1 MYFNFVALLLRTKM
15 YNTCWQFERYG
26 NMKIKEL
33 ILISITATTLT
44 TLAIVVTQT
53 GKELP
58 SFNKVFASE
67 KSFTFDQGVGN
78 AYWSS
83 NVDDEKTIAPALD
96 RGAISARTN
105 IVTWGNKHGF
115 GVQNDC
121 FYWTDYPVND
131 NDNDSKTTLAVGVNN
146 LQSFS
151 FSFHLLPLVEK
162 QNSTSYR
169 ATVRFFGED
178 YDVNK
183 CINNPDSK
191 DELYEEGEF
200 SSNTVIN
207 DHHYTHTWTKPDQ
220 NHVIRYAL
228 FEIKIF
234 STAVSSSGG
243 YCALFLDSIT
253 VTWNC

>member
-1 MYFNFVALLLRTKM
+1 
-15 YNTCWQFERYG
+15 
-26 NMKIKEL
+26 MKIKGL
-33 ILISITATTLT
+33 LLASITAATLT
-44 TLAIVVTQT
+44 ALTIITTQT
-53 GKELP
+53 GKVLP
-58 SFNKVFASE
+58 SFNKVLASG

-83 NVDDEKTIAPALD
+83 DIGDEKTIAPTVD
-96 RGAISARTN
+96 RSAISARTN
-105 IVTWGNKHGF
+105 IVTWGTQHGF

-131 NDNDSKTTLAVGVNN
+131 NDNDLKTTLAVGVNN

-151 FSFHLLPLVEK
+151 FSFHLLPGADK
-162 QNSTSYR
+162 QERTSYR
-169 ATVRFFGED
+169 ATVKFFGED
-178 YDVNK
+178 YNVNK
-183 CINNPDSK
+183 CINDPKSE

-207 DHHYTHTWTKPDQ
+207 DYHYTHTWTKPDQ

-228 FEIKIF
+228 FEIKIY
-234 STAVSSSGG
+234 SKAVTSGGG

>member
-1 MYFNFVALLLRTKM
+1 
-15 YNTCWQFERYG
+15 
-26 NMKIKEL
+26 MKIKGL
-33 ILISITATTLT
+33 LVSITAAALIGLT
-44 TLAIVVTQT
+44 IITTQT
-53 GKELP
+53 GKVLP
-58 SFNKVFASE
+58 SFNKVSASSG
-67 KSFTFDQGVGN
+67 KSFTFDQGVGKT
-78 AYWSS
+78 YWSS
-83 NVDDEKTIAPALD
+83 GINDEKTIAPTDD
-96 RGAISARTN
+96 RSAISARTN
-105 IVTWGNKHGF
+105 IVTWGDKHGF
-115 GVQNDC
+115 GVENDC

-131 NDNDSKTTLAVGVNN
+131 KDHDLKTTLAVGVNN

-151 FSFHLLPLVEK
+151 FSFHLLPGADKEK
-162 QNSTSYR
+162 QTSYR

-178 YDVNK
+178 YNVNK
-183 CINNPDSK
+183 CIEDPKSEDK
-191 DELYEEGEF
+191 LYEEGVF

-234 STAVSSSGG
+234 SNAVVSGGG

>member
-1 MYFNFVALLLRTKM
+1 
-15 YNTCWQFERYG
+15 
-26 NMKIKEL
+26 MKIKGL
-33 ILISITATTLT
+33 LLASITTTTLT
-44 TLAIVVTQT
+44 ALTIITTQT
-53 GKELP
+53 GKVLP
-58 SFNKVFASE
+58 SFNKVLASE
-67 KSFTFDQGVGN
+67 KSFTFNQGVGST
-78 AYWSS
+78 YWSS
-83 NVDDEKTIAPALD
+83 DIDDEKTIAPTLD
-96 RGAISARTN
+96 RSAISARTN
-105 IVTWGNKHGF
+105 NVTWGNQHGF

-131 NDNDSKTTLAVGVNN
+131 NDNDLKTTLAVGVNN

-151 FSFHLLPLVEK
+151 FSFHLLPGVNK
-162 QNSTSYR
+162 QESTSYR

-178 YDVNK
+178 YNVNK
-183 CINNPDSK
+183 CINDPKSE

-207 DHHYTHTWTKPDQ
+207 DYHYTHTWTKPDQ

-234 STAVSSSGG
+234 SKAVASGGG

-253 VTWNC
+253 VTWDC

>member
-1 MYFNFVALLLRTKM
+1 MKHKGLL
-15 YNTCWQFERYG
+15 
-26 NMKIKEL
+26 IA
-33 ILISITATTLT
+33 SITAAALTALTLIT
-44 TLAIVVTQT
+44 AQT
-53 GKELP
+53 STALP
-58 SFNKVFASE
+58 SFNKVLASG

-78 AYWSS
+78 TYWSS
-83 NVDDEKTIAPALD
+83 DIDDEKTIAPTTD
-96 RGAISARTN
+96 RSAISASTN
-105 IVTWGNKHGF
+105 NVTWGNQHGF

-131 NDNDSKTTLAVGVNN
+131 NDNDLKTTLAVGVNN

-151 FSFHLLPLVEK
+151 FSFHLLPGVDK
-162 QNSTSYR
+162 QERTSYR

-183 CINNPDSK
+183 CIEKPISE
-191 DELYEEGEF
+191 DELYQQAEF

-207 DHHYTHTWTKPDQ
+207 DHHYTHTWTKPEQ

-228 FEIKIF
+228 FEIKVF
-234 STAVSSSGG
+234 SKAVASGGG

-253 VTWNC
+253 VTWDC